1 MLRHVVARPS
11 VGGHRSGRSGGLVRF
26 INVPPH
32 SSTSDRLFD
41 LCHRGFE
48 EPIVGKGA
56 GPAPS
61 ITLPISASRGD
72 PPGRAFGWEEL
83 KFQTGR
89 SAVGGVRLLG
99 GRCWCRC
106 AAKPADAVADVGDAV
121 PVSHDRPPNGPASR
135 AAARQPAVCPDRKG
149 EASLMGDNRAMHYV
163 VTAAATAVEPARSR
177 PRARV
182 GARLDPVSA
191 GRPAVPDR
199 ADQSWP
205 PVACQGMGEWP
216 FFGADAEGAY
226 ARARRVGL
234 AKAICASCPAMLQ
247 CRSFAVRTGQVFGI
261 WGGLSEQ
268 ELRFLQHKSAPV
280 KHRGNESPNGS

>member
-11 VGGHRSGRSGGLVRF
+11 VGGCRSGRSGGV
-26 INVPPH
+26 VPIHQCATH

-135 AAARQPAVCPDRKG
+135 AAARQPAVLSGQKRRGEPDGRQPG
-149 EASLMGDNRAMHYV
+149 HAPRGDSGGHRRGAGQK
-163 VTAAATAVEPARSR
+163 PP
-177 PRARV
+177 PRAGR
-182 GARLDPVSA
+182 GTTRSGERRPA
-191 GRPAVPDR
+191 GRA
-199 ADQSWP
+199 
-205 PVACQGMGEWP
+205 G
-216 FFGADAEGAY
+216 
-226 ARARRVGL
+226 
-234 AKAICASCPAMLQ
+234 
-247 CRSFAVRTGQVFGI
+247 
-261 WGGLSEQ
+261 
-268 ELRFLQHKSAPV
+268 
-280 KHRGNESPNGS
+280 